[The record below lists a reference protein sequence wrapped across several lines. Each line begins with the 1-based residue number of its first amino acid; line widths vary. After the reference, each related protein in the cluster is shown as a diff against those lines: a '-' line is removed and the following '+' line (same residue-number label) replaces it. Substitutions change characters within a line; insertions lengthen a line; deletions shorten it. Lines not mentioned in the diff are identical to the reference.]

1 MNQKRHRNS
10 TNKNYVNVWD
20 AIEETPEAAAEMTMR
35 SDLMITLT
43 EHLKTWKVT
52 QAAAAA
58 KRLDITQPRYNDLV
72 KGRINKFSV
81 DALITLARRAG
92 LIVELKIKKTA

>member
-1 MNQKRHRNS
+1 MNQKRHSNS
-10 TNKNYVNVWD
+10 TIKNYVNVWD

-43 EHLKTWKVT
+43 EHLKTWNVT
-52 QAAAAA
+52 QATAA

-92 LIVELKIKKTA
+92 LIVELKIKKAA

>member
-1 MNQKRHRNS
+1 MTTRKMKIES
-10 TNKNYVNVWD
+10 FANVWD
-20 AIEETPEAAAEMTMR
+20 ALEDSSESAAEMTMR

-43 EHLKTWKVT
+43 QHLKTWNVT
-52 QAAAAA
+52 QATAA

-92 LIVELKIKKTA
+92 LVVELKIKKAA

>member
-1 MNQKRHRNS
+1 MTTRKMKIE
-10 TNKNYVNVWD
+10 TFANVWD
-20 AIEETPEAAAEMTMR
+20 AIEDTPEAAAEMTMR

-43 EHLKTWKVT
+43 EHLKTWNVT
-52 QAAAAA
+52 QAAAA
-58 KRLDITQPRYNDLV
+58 KRLNITQPRYNDLV

-92 LIVELKIKKTA
+92 LIVELKIKKAA

>member
-1 MNQKRHRNS
+1 MTTRKMKIES
-10 TNKNYVNVWD
+10 FANVWD
-20 AIEETPEAAAEMTMR
+20 AIEDTPEAAAEMTMR

-43 EHLKTWKVT
+43 QHLKTWKVT
-52 QAAAAA
+52 QATAA
-58 KRLDITQPRYNDLV
+58 KRLNITQPRYNDLV

-92 LIVELKIKKTA
+92 FIVELKIKKAA